1 MFFRTKTVR
10 GTPVLQ
16 LVESFRNP
24 EGLPRQRVLAS
35 LGDASVPVDERG
47 AIAKAVELRLRGEE
61 SLFPIGL
68 SKVGAEW
75 AARILKIAEQSKAVP
90 LALGTT
96 RLDGVMVE
104 RIRTDNV
111 VGFGPHVVALKA
123 WEALGFPTI
132 LSELGMGPGQIAIA
146 QLMVVNRLVEPLSE
160 WALIDWS
167 NRTALPEMLGVGI
180 TKTTKDRLY
189 RTSDELLHIR
199 RKIEKELRC
208 SEQELFSLRRSIVLY
223 DVTNTHFE
231 GLCQSNPKA
240 KHGKNKQ
247 KRNDC
252 RQVAVGMAFDEH
264 GFALAHE
271 VFEGNIADTKT
282 LLTMLDRLDLGDEGL
297 QPVVILDAGFA
308 SEENISFLEE
318 RGCSYL
324 VNITRGSRTR
334 YAEYFANETFSPLPG
349 RKADKQVEVKHIADP
364 ENENRILVLCRSAQR
379 REKEQAMIST
389 AEERFLA
396 DGDSLRQRIEKGRLK
411 KPDVIERKIG
421 AFMKKHPRVA
431 RFYTVEHNDQT
442 LHLIRN
448 DEKLDEALA
457 LCGDYVLKTDK
468 TLDAETLWELY
479 MTLLEAEKGFRMLKS
494 TLGLRPNFH
503 QLEKRVDGHIF
514 ISVLAYHLLRWIG
527 YRLETSG
534 DLREWRTLRRLLG
547 THVVATTRLPLED
560 GREISIRKPSQP
572 DAEQERVYALLGIDW
587 NRAYPPRKTELRR

>member
-1 MFFRTKTVR
+1 M
-10 GTPVLQ
+10 LQ
-16 LVESFRNP
+16 LVESYRNA

-61 SLFPIGL
+61 SLFPIRL
-68 SKVGAEW
+68 SRVGAEW
-75 AARILKIAEQSKAVP
+75 VVRILKIAEQSRAVA
-90 LALGTT
+90 LASGTT
-96 RLDGVMVE
+96 RLDGVVLE

-111 VGFGPHVVALKA
+111 VGFGPHLVALKA
-123 WEALGFPTI
+123 WEALGLSVI
-132 LSELGMGPGQIAIA
+132 LGELGMEPERICIA
-146 QLMVVNRLVEPLSE
+146 QLMVTNRLVEPLSE

-167 NRTALPEMLGVGI
+167 NRTALPEMLGVGV

-189 RTSDELLHIR
+189 RTSDELLKIR

-282 LLTMLDRLDLGDEGL
+282 LLAMLDRLDLGDEGL
-297 QPVVILDAGFA
+297 KPVVILDAGFA
-308 SEENISFLEE
+308 SEANIKLLEE
-318 RGCSYL
+318 RGCSYI
-324 VNITRGSRTR
+324 VNITRSNRTR
-334 YAEYFANETFSPLPG
+334 YAEDFGNETFSPLPG
-349 RKADKQVEVKHIADP
+349 RKADKQVEVKRIADP
-364 ENENRILVLCRSAQR
+364 ENENRRLVLCRSAQR
-379 REKEQAMIST
+379 RKKEQAMIST
-389 AEERFLA
+389 AESRFLI
-396 DGDSLRQRIEKGRLK
+396 DGESLRKRIEKGRLK

-421 AFMKKHPRVA
+421 AFMKKNPRVA
-431 RFYTVEHNDQT
+431 RFYKVEHNDQT

-468 TLDAETLWELY
+468 DMEAETLWELY

-527 YRLETSG
+527 YRLETAG
-534 DLREWRTLRRLLG
+534 DLREWRTLRRLLC
-547 THVVATTRLPLED
+547 THVVTTTRLPLED

-572 DAEQERVYALLGIDW
+572 DAEQERVYELLDIDW
-587 NRAYPPRKTELRR
+587 KRAYPPRKTELKR